1 MGVFIGGVVT
11 VVLIALAALLL
22 IFIGLIVADDGF
34 VDMPPDPT
42 CDPAGWG
49 GNDARGE
56 TDDR

>member
-11 VVLIALAALLL
+11 GVLIALAALLL

-49 GNDARGE
+49 E
-56 TDDR
+56 